1 MSEERVFVIGDDDKV
16 SSATLTGSITGFE
29 ARTLTEIIRL
39 IDDPTGDVSVITRL
53 IAREIA
59 IVNEQLSQV
68 QVDPNQT
75 WRLRPL
81 VEQIKALRELSK
93 TLQEGDALSKKDVL
107 NFDGPKFQYVLREIT
122 VVLKKSVKEAGMG
135 DDTVIAVLKA
145 FRSLMATRESD
156 LRTEVNRLDSAAFT
170 RNEV

>member
-1 MSEERVFVIGDDDKV
+1 MSEERTFVIDENAQV
-16 SSATLTGSITGFE
+16 ASSTVNGSVTGFE
-29 ARTLTEIIRL
+29 PRSLTEIIRL
-39 IDDPTGDVSVITRL
+39 IDDPTGDCAVITRL

-59 IVNEQLSQV
+59 IANEQLSQV
-68 QVDPNQT
+68 QADPNQS

-107 NFDGPKFQYVLREIT
+107 NFDGPKFRYVLREIAIQ
-122 VVLKKSVKEAGMG
+122 VKKASQAAGLD

-145 FRSLMATRESD
+145 FRTAMATREES
-156 LRTEVNRLDSAAFT
+156 LRTEVNKLDSTAFSA
-170 RNEV
+170 EV

>member
-1 MSEERVFVIGDDDKV
+1 MSEERVFVIDDNDKV
-16 SSATLTGSITGFE
+16 ASANITGSITGFE
-29 ARTLTEIIRL
+29 ARSLTEIIRL
-39 IDDPTGDVSVITRL
+39 IDDPTGDVAVITRL

-59 IVNEQLSQV
+59 IANEQLSQV
-68 QVDPNQT
+68 QSDPNQS

-107 NFDGPKFQYVLREIT
+107 NFDGPKFRYVLREIT
-122 VVLKKSVKEAGMG
+122 IVVKKAIKDAGME
-135 DDTVIAVLKA
+135 DDTVLAILKA

-156 LRTEVNRLDSAAFT
+156 LRTEVNKLDSNAF
-170 RNEV
+170 NSEV